1 MFGVFGMTKNITS
14 RIKSTM
20 TTISPNSIPSMT
32 SFVSMVLMYNI
43 QKNPVTIMVM
53 IGITMFMWG
62 ILSVNNGLN
71 IDDRP

>member
-43 QKNPVTIMVM
+43 PKNPVTIMVM